1 MSEKS
6 MSKDTRKN
14 VILLHIAVMC
24 FSCSGV
30 IGQYVQVPA
39 VQVAMGRVICSSLL
53 LLAISLVCKD
63 KLTLDSKK
71 DYGLMILTGVVMAIF
86 MSNAG
91 GAWDNAK
98 KYIEDG
104 NHGGK
109 GSEAHKAAV
118 VGDTVGDPFKDTSG
132 PSINILIKLMT
143 VVSLVFAPLFLSI
156 GGLL

>member
-63 KLTLDSKK
+63 KLTLDT
-71 DYGLMILTGVVMAIF
+71 TGF
-86 MSNAG
+86 EERLRTY
-91 GAWDNAK
+91 DFDRCC
-98 KYIEDG
+98 DG
-104 NHGGK
+104 N
-109 GSEAHKAAV
+109 
-118 VGDTVGDPFKDTSG
+118 P
-132 PSINILIKLMT
+132 
-143 VVSLVFAPLFLSI
+143 LV
-156 GGLL
+156 